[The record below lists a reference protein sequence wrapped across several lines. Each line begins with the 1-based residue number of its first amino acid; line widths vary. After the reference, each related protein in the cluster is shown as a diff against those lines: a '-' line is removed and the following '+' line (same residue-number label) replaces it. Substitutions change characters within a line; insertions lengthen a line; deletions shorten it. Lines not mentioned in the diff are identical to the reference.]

1 MFTRGGKKKASL
13 HVHTEADSFP
23 HPEVFLPKQ
32 VHTGPTQQVYKLK
45 IPSPDER
52 LQLENQLH

>member
-1 MFTRGGKKKASL
+1 MEKKKASL